1 MVSTEVNI
9 LRIARAALVVL
20 LCGAAVAPAMAQQGI
35 YTCVDAKGRKITADR
50 PIVDCMDREQ
60 KELNPGGT
68 VKRKVGPSL
77 TAEERAAEEDKARK
91 QAEERARQADEK
103 RRDRALLTRF
113 PTRAVHDQER
123 VAALM
128 QVDEVIKAAAKRMGE
143 LAQQRSAIDVELEF
157 FKQDTAKAP
166 PRLKRQIDENNQ
178 SVAVQKRFIADQE
191 MEKQRINA
199 RFDEELGK
207 LKQLWA
213 PAAATATAPASAPKK
228 P

>member
-1 MVSTEVNI
+1 M
-9 LRIARAALVVL
+9 L
-20 LCGAAVAPAMAQQGI
+20 AP
-35 YTCVDAKGRKITADR
+35 
-50 PIVDCMDREQ
+50 
-60 KELNPGGT
+60 
-68 VKRKVGPSL
+68 
-77 TAEERAAEEDKARK
+77 EERAVEEDKARK
-91 QAEERARQADEK
+91 QVEERARQADEK

-178 SVAVQKRFIADQE
+178 NVAVQKRFIADQE

-207 LKQLWA
+207 LKLLWA